1 MKRIAKKKLPNII
14 YIAIFLI
21 VSLVPVIFF
30 SDKQAAIGNET
41 KADKPKLSDGTLIT
55 ANADAYFAQ
64 NFGLRNR
71 LVYAGNALKQA
82 VFKTS
87 GQSDVIIGED
97 GWLFYGRALDDFLGT
112 SILGEVEL
120 DRMGAVVDM
129 MQQYVQLHGG
139 EFIFVSAP
147 NKMSVY
153 GEYMPY
159 YYVEEKA
166 SGNYELFYERLT
178 ELGVNAVQLKN
189 VLIAKKLDGVQLYH
203 KLDSHWNNYG
213 AAVAYEAMADKLAKL
228 YGEEYSGYTHY
239 SELPYNVKNN
249 FSGDL
254 QAMLLPG
261 SNKKDEQVEFD
272 IDEKFEYVN
281 RFRGVDDLVIASANQ
296 TAAVDKMVTL
306 FRDSFGNALYWFFA
320 NEYTSLT
327 AKREIPYNIYQAAA
341 ESDLVVIELVERNLK
356 GLLQHTPIIASW
368 NLGGDYFDNIELD
381 SKQVLDVDFYVN
393 TTADG
398 LMQISGSDDFLED
411 YSYIYVRIKHM
422 EASDKTEQD
431 DSYKDGADE
440 SVVYQLLLGE
450 GGDFTFYLEQADA
463 DILKADDGR
472 NEYSFILKN
481 SDGYVEIPINVT
493 LQD

>member
-1 MKRIAKKKLPNII
+1 M
-14 YIAIFLI
+14 
-21 VSLVPVIFF
+21 
-30 SDKQAAIGNET
+30 
-41 KADKPKLSDGTLIT
+41 
-55 ANADAYFAQ
+55 
-64 NFGLRNR
+64 
-71 LVYAGNALKQA
+71 
-82 VFKTS
+82 
-87 GQSDVIIGED
+87 
-97 GWLFYGRALDDFLGT
+97 
-112 SILGEVEL
+112 
-120 DRMGAVVDM
+120 
-129 MQQYVQLHGG
+129 
-139 EFIFVSAP
+139 
-147 NKMSVY
+147 
-153 GEYMPY
+153 
-159 YYVEEKA
+159 
-166 SGNYELFYERLT
+166 
-178 ELGVNAVQLKN
+178 
-189 VLIAKKLDGVQLYH
+189 
-203 KLDSHWNNYG
+203 
-213 AAVAYEAMADKLAKL
+213 
-228 YGEEYSGYTHY
+228 
-239 SELPYNVKNN
+239 
-249 FSGDL
+249 
-254 QAMLLPG
+254 
-261 SNKKDEQVEFD
+261 
-272 IDEKFEYVN
+272 
-281 RFRGVDDLVIASANQ
+281 
-296 TAAVDKMVTL
+296 
-306 FRDSFGNALYWFFA
+306 YWFFA

-463 DILKADDGR
+463 DILKADDGSS
-472 NEYSFILKN
+472 EYSFILKN